1 MKIMKTLVPILL
13 LLLTVGVEAS
23 DWPRFRGADGA
34 GVSLDKNLPS
44 SIDRNQNLVW
54 SAKPPTGNSSPIIVN
69 GRLYLTGH
77 LADQRMIVCLDSKTG
92 KELWRKGIAKMRDES
107 FHPRNGSTT
116 PSPTTDGSNV
126 FVFFPE
132 IGLVGFDR
140 DGKELWRTP
149 LGPFTSIQGLAS
161 SPVYAQNKVLLLI
174 DTPEQASLSAYNST
188 NGKEVWKA
196 ERQTGTL
203 GSYTTPTVSNNVVI
217 VAGAVELTGYDLATG
232 KRVWW
237 VRGVSQYPAAPPFV
251 VGDSVYSVEPAGLT
265 WPSYDE
271 PLRLFDKN
279 KDRKI
284 EFSEMDADQ
293 VAWSRSL
300 KGIDRN
306 VGNRDNVLTEE
317 EYKQASWDENSG
329 GLARTK
335 LGGSGNVGQSQVLW
349 RNTKGMPFLTG
360 ALLYKNVLYAI
371 EDGILSTFDPETGK
385 RLRQEK
391 LTEAP
396 GDYYASPIAGDDKI
410 YLVSLKGKVTVLK
423 GDPTWTILSTGDLGE
438 EVIATPAIADEKI
451 YIRTVNALYC
461 FGNKKE

>member
-1 MKIMKTLVPILL
+1 MRILATILL
-13 LLLTVGVEAS
+13 LLFVRGMEAS
-23 DWPRFRGADGA
+23 DWPRFRGSDGA
-34 GVSLDKNLPS
+34 GVSTDKNLPE
-44 SIDRNQNLVW
+44 SINRNQNLLW

-77 LADQRMIVCLDSKTG
+77 LADQRIVLCFDSKTG
-92 KELWRKGIAKMRDES
+92 QELWRKGIAKMREES

-116 PSPTTDGSNV
+116 PTPTTDGNNV
-126 FVFFPE
+126 FIFFPE
-132 IGLVGFDR
+132 IGLLGFDR
-140 DGKELWRTP
+140 DGKQLWRTA

-161 SPVYAQNKVLLLI
+161 SPVYAQNKVLLFI
-174 DTPEQASLSAYNST
+174 DTPEQASLAAYNST

-217 VAGAVELTGYDLATG
+217 VAGALELTAYDIETG

-237 VRGVSQYPAAPPFV
+237 ARGVSEYPAAPPFV

-265 WPSYDE
+265 WPPYDE

-284 EFSEMDADQ
+284 EFSEMSEDQ

-306 VGNRDNVLTEE
+306 LGNRDNVITEE
-317 EYKQASWDENSG
+317 EYKQASWGENSG
-329 GLARTK
+329 GLTRTK
-335 LGGSGNVGQSQVLW
+335 LGGSGNIGQSKVMW

-360 ALLYKNVLYAI
+360 ALLYKNVIYAI
-371 EDGILSTFDPETGK
+371 EDGILSTFDPESGK
-385 RLRQEK
+385 RLHQEK

-423 GDPTWTILSTGDLGE
+423 PGSDWTILSTDDLSE

-451 YIRTVNALYC
+451 YIRTLNSLYC

>member
-1 MKIMKTLVPILL
+1 MRILAAIFGL
-13 LLLTVGVEAS
+13 LFIAGLEAS

-34 GVSLDKNLPS
+34 GVSTDKNLPS
-44 SIDRNQNLVW
+44 SIDRNQNLLW
-54 SAKPPTGNSSPIIVN
+54 SAKPPAGNSSPIIVN

-77 LADQRMIVCLDSKTG
+77 LADQRIVVCFDSKTG

-116 PSPTTDGSNV
+116 PSPATDGNNI

-174 DTPEQASLSAYNST
+174 DTPEQASLAAYNST
-188 NGKEVWKA
+188 NGKEVWKS

-203 GSYTTPTVSNNVVI
+203 GSYTTPAISKDVVI
-217 VAGAVELTGYDLATG
+217 VAGALELTGYDLATG
-232 KRVWW
+232 KRVWLA
-237 VRGVSQYPAAPPFV
+237 RGVSQYAAASPFIA
-251 VGDSVYSVEPAGLT
+251 GDSVYSVEPAGLS
-265 WPSYDE
+265 WPPYDE

-284 EFSEMDADQ
+284 EFSEMDEDQ

-306 VGNRDNVLTEE
+306 IGNRDNVLTEE

-335 LGGSGNVGQSQVLW
+335 LGGSGNIGQSQVMW

-371 EDGILSTFDPETGK
+371 DDGILSTFDPETGK

-391 LTEAP
+391 LSEAP
-396 GDYYASPIAGDDKI
+396 GDYYASPIAGDDKL
-410 YLVSLKGKVTVLK
+410 YLVSLKGKITVIK
-423 GDPTWTILSTGDLGE
+423 ADPNWTILSTGDLGE

-451 YIRTVNALYC
+451 YIRSVNSLYC
-461 FGNKKE
+461 FANKKE

>member
-1 MKIMKTLVPILL
+1 MRILAAILL
-13 LLLTVGVEAS
+13 FLFLRTVEAS
-23 DWPRFRGADGA
+23 DWPRFRGVDGA
-34 GVSLDKNLPS
+34 GVSTDKNLPA
-44 SIDRNQNLVW
+44 SIDRNQNLLW

-77 LADQRMIVCLDSKTG
+77 LADQRIVVCFDSKTG
-92 KELWRKGIAKMRDES
+92 KELWRKSIARTRSES
-107 FHPRNGSTT
+107 FHPNNGPTT
-116 PSPTTDGSNV
+116 PTPTTDGSNI
-126 FVFFPE
+126 FIFFPE
-132 IGLVGFDR
+132 IGLVAFDH

-161 SPVYAQNKVLLLI
+161 SPVYTQNKVLLLI
-174 DTPEQASLSAYNST
+174 DTPDQAYLAAYDSS

-203 GSYTTPTVSNNVVI
+203 GSYTTPTISKDVVI

-237 VRGVSQYPAAPPFV
+237 ARGVSQYPAAPPFV
-251 VGDSVYSVEPAGLT
+251 SGDSVYSVEPAGLT
-265 WPSYDE
+265 WPPFDE

-284 EFSEMDADQ
+284 EFSEMSEDQ

-300 KGIDRN
+300 RGIDRN
-306 VGNRDNVLTEE
+306 IGNRDNVVTEE

-335 LGGSGNVGQSQVLW
+335 LGGSGNIGQSQVLW

-371 EDGILSTFDPETGK
+371 EDGILSTFDPESGK

-391 LTEAP
+391 LSEAP

-423 GDPTWTILSTGDLGE
+423 AGTDWTILNTGDLGE

-451 YIRTVNALYC
+451 YIRTKQKLIC

>member
-1 MKIMKTLVPILL
+1 VGMRNLSVIFLL
-13 LLLTVGVEAS
+13 LLAFPLHAS
-23 DWPRFRGADGA
+23 DWPRFRGPDGT
-34 GVSLDKNLPS
+34 GVSTDKNLPA
-44 SIDRNQNLVW
+44 SIDRNQNLLW
-54 SAKPPTGNSSPIIVN
+54 SAKPPTGNSSPIVVN
-69 GRLYLTGH
+69 GRLYLTAH
-77 LADQRMIVCLDSKTG
+77 LADQRIVLCFDSKTG
-92 KELWRKGIAKMRDES
+92 KELWRKGIAKVRSES

-116 PSPTTDGSNV
+116 PTPTTDGSNI

-132 IGLVGFDR
+132 IGLLAFNR

-161 SPVYAQNKVLLLI
+161 SPVYEQNKVLLLI
-174 DTPEQASLSAYNST
+174 DTPEQASLAAYNST

-203 GSYTTPTVSNNVVI
+203 GSYTTPTISNNVVI
-217 VAGAVELTGYDLATG
+217 VAGALELTGYDVATG
-232 KRVWW
+232 KRIWW
-237 VRGVSQYPAAPPFV
+237 ARGVSEYPAAPPFV

-265 WPSYDE
+265 WPPYDE

-284 EFSEMDADQ
+284 EFSEMSEDQ

-335 LGGSGNVGQSQVLW
+335 LGGSGNIGQSQVLW

-371 EDGILSTFDPETGK
+371 DDGILSTFDPADGK

-396 GDYYASPIAGDDKI
+396 GDYYASPVAGDDKI
-410 YLVSLKGKVTVLK
+410 YLVSLKGKVTVIK
-423 GDPTWTILSTGDLGE
+423 ANTNWNILSTGDLGE

-451 YIRTVNALYC
+451 YIRTLNFLYC
-461 FGNKKE
+461 FANKKE